1 MEGPGVWKVLVKP
14 GDRVEA
20 GAPLVIVESMKM
32 ELTVQA
38 HAAGAVFEVFR
49 GEGSV
54 VSTGEILLAITVGE
68 KEVE

>member
-1 MEGPGVWKVLVKP
+1 MKVLVKP

-38 HAAGAVFEVFR
+38 MRLGRSSRCFAAKALSCRQERFCSR
-49 GEGSV
+49 SRSARKKSSEG
-54 VSTGEILLAITVGE
+54 
-68 KEVE
+68 K